1 MVDQRPIT
9 FVIPPIVEKLW
20 TFTYDEIYLGAAVM
34 ASQLRHDG
42 HRVTVIDCAVDCT
55 SMGELSRRLA
65 ADPPRVVAICAIYG
79 TVSNVYRIA
88 RLARLQGVP
97 RVVVGGL
104 PASFAYETMLR
115 ECPEIDLCVVGE
127 GEQVMGPIAAGEP
140 TDQIPGVAR
149 LEGGQVAVA
158 PGPPPIQ
165 NLDSLPL
172 ASRDLFPLGRYR
184 AWSMLEHRFKGST
197 TVETKRGC
205 PHDCEFCTQTPKEG
219 RRMRL
224 RSVQNVIDEL
234 NHLARRHPE
243 VGRVMIVDNDFFTPL
258 HHGRAILEGCIEAG
272 LPRHHEYM
280 IATRADH
287 FFRKGGGEELIG
299 LCERANVRLVYFGVE
314 SVNNKNRHRLGKIQD
329 SYDMAG
335 LFSAMQRRKV
345 WNVGSYMLGFPNE
358 DLEDIEQTLR
368 ASLEHRPSL
377 VKYNIV
383 TPYPGTRFHRQL
395 QQDGLLLDRPLTLLD
410 NAHATFRSSLDLER
424 IFHKAF
430 RRYFLSADFMRLIKP
445 GQMMATGDTSRFRTL
460 GHHVLRHEAYPLV
473 RAVRRGWRRAARGDD
488 FDL

>member
-1 MVDQRPIT
+1 VIDQRPIT

-20 TFTYDEIYLGAAVM
+20 TFTYDELYLGAAVM
-34 ASQLRHDG
+34 ASLLHQDG
-42 HRVTVIDCAVDCT
+42 HRVNVIDCAVDCT

-79 TVSNVYRIA
+79 TVSNVYRVA

-97 RVVVGGL
+97 QVVVGGL
-104 PASFAYETMLR
+104 PATFAHETMLR
-115 ECPEIDLCVVGE
+115 ECPQIDLCVVGE
-127 GEQVMGPIAAGEP
+127 GEQVLGRVAAGEP
-140 TDQIPGVAR
+140 PDQIPGVAR
-149 LEGGQVAVA
+149 LEGGQVAVTPRA
-158 PGPPPIQ
+158 PLIRD
-165 NLDSLPL
+165 LDALPL

-219 RRMRL
+219 SRLRL
-224 RSVQNVIDEL
+224 RSPAGVIAEL
-234 NHLARRHPE
+234 THLARRHPG

-258 HHGRAILEGCIEAG
+258 HHGRAVLEGIIEAG

-287 FFRKGGGEELIG
+287 FFREGGGEQLIG
-299 LCERANVRLVYFGVE
+299 LCQRANVRLVYFGVE
-314 SVNNKNRHRLGKIQD
+314 SVNRKNRRRLGKIRD

-335 LFSAMQRRKV
+335 LFSTMQRRKV

-358 DLEDIEQTLR
+358 ELEDIEQTIR

-377 VKYNIV
+377 IKYNIV
-383 TPYPGTRFHRQL
+383 TPYPGTRFHQQL
-395 QQDGLLLDRPLTLLD
+395 REAGLLLDRPLTLLD
-410 NAHATFRSSLDLER
+410 NAHAMCRSSLDLER
-424 IFHKAF
+424 IFHQAF
-430 RRYFLSADFMRLIKP
+430 RRYFLSADFLRLIGP
-445 GQMMATGDTSRFRTL
+445 RQMLATGDTSRFRTL
-460 GHHVLRHEAYPLV
+460 GHHVLRHETFPLV
-473 RAVRRGWRRAARGDD
+473 RAVRRGWRRVARGDD